1 MRRVRRIAPLG
12 LIIISGFITGIPQP
26 NPESLAAN
34 LTSGGWQGADAGITQ
49 TRVIGEVTSIDPNA
63 KHMSVKTDAGSV
75 VTIIL
80 DDRTEYLRIPA
91 GETSLDKAV
100 KIIFTEISVGDKVYA
115 RGKVSEDRKSVPAQ
129 KLVVMSKGDIQKMHE
144 RERAEWQR
152 RGAAGII
159 TALNPEKGEVTLQ
172 TRGRDGVKPLIVS
185 AVDSVKFRRYAPDS
199 VKFSDARPSSFA
211 ELKVD
216 DQLRALGDKSADG
229 SRLTAEQ
236 IVSGTFQT
244 VGGTV
249 TAVSSENNEIKITVL
264 GSKKALTIV
273 VNKDSMLRK
282 IPPQI
287 ATMIAMRG
295 QGGGGPGGVGPEGG
309 RPPGTPGSQA
319 GPGGGPGSQPTQGGA
334 TRTAGQPG
342 QPGPG
347 AGPGGGEPRR
357 MGGGGDFQDM
367 LERMP
372 ALALPDVKPGDV
384 IAVSSTIGADPSR
397 LTAITLVTGVDAV
410 LNAMQGP
417 GAPRRTVNLSTG
429 LPSGVLDFG
438 IGQP

>member
-1 MRRVRRIAPLG
+1 M
-12 LIIISGFITGIPQP
+12 
-26 NPESLAAN
+26 
-34 LTSGGWQGADAGITQ
+34 
-49 TRVIGEVTSIDPNA
+49 
-63 KHMSVKTDAGSV
+63 
-75 VTIIL
+75 L
-80 DDRTEYLRIPA
+80 DDKTEFLRIPP

-100 KIIFTEISVGDKVYA
+100 KIMFTEISAGDKVYA

-129 KLVVMSKGDIQKMHE
+129 KLIVMSKGDIQKMHD

-172 TRGRDGVKPLIVS
+172 TRGREGVKPLIVS
-185 AVDSVKFRRYAPDS
+185 ATDSVKFRRYAPDS
-199 VKFSDARPSSFA
+199 VKFSDARPSSFS
-211 ELKVD
+211 ELKVG
-216 DQLRALGDKSADG
+216 DQLRALGDRSADG

-244 VGGTV
+244 IGGTV
-249 TAVSSENNEIKITVL
+249 TSVSPENNEIKITVL

-282 IPPQI
+282 IPQQI
-287 ATMIAMRG
+287 ATMIAMRS
-295 QGGGGPGGVGPEGG
+295 QGGGGPEGS
-309 RPPGTPGSQA
+309 RPPGA
-319 GPGGGPGSQPTQGGA
+319 PGSQPAPGGPGA
-334 TRTAGQPG
+334 QPVQVGPTRTSGQPG

-372 ALALPDVKPGDV
+372 ALALADIKAGDV
-384 IAVSSTIGADPSR
+384 IAVSSTIGSDPSR
-397 LTAITLVTGVDAV
+397 LTAITLVTGVDAI
-410 LNAMQGP
+410 LAAMQGP
-417 GAPRRTVNLSTG
+417 GAARRTVNLSTG